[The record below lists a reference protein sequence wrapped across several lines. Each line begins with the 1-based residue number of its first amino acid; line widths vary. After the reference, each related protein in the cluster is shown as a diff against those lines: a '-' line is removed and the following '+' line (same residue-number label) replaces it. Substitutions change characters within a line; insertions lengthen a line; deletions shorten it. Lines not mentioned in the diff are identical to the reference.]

1 MRARD
6 ILCSIVGG
14 VAIFVACGRGETPAS
29 ADTPEGFAD
38 GSRIKAR
45 WTTVVF
51 ADGAK
56 GRTFAGWWDSER
68 KEECTPTTLSVE
80 TTGAGWCLPSTI
92 VPLIAIF
99 GDATC
104 STPIAAQ
111 PIGGLKPGLVG
122 SFADI
127 PRKLW
132 TVGEP
137 LAAPADVWVK
147 DSGACVAR
155 TWSGTGAMRV
165 SPADLGRFA
174 AVTIS
179 AP

>member
-14 VAIFVACGRGETPAS
+14 VAIFVACGRGETPAA
-29 ADTPEGFAD
+29 ADVPEGFAD

-68 KEECTPTTLSVE
+68 KEECTPSTMSAKLS
-80 TTGAGWCLPSTI
+80 GPGWCIPAGYTSGETPLFEDAACSKLLALDPIPGAKGAVYAGKLFAHGDTVPVPVTVWRLDDKGACAAASTTWSRAGI
-92 VPLIAIF
+92 VRPVEVPLSQF
-99 GDATC
+99 
-104 STPIAAQ
+104 
-111 PIGGLKPGLVG
+111 V
-122 SFADI
+122 
-127 PRKLW
+127 
-132 TVGEP
+132 
-137 LAAPADVWVK
+137 
-147 DSGACVAR
+147 
-155 TWSGTGAMRV
+155 
-165 SPADLGRFA
+165 
-174 AVTIS
+174 AVTIT